1 MISEQSDAVL
11 AGIGV
16 SREAVV
22 SWQVSAASSQVVAVE
37 KHVDEDGGTAHVICS
52 CNLFNVVTLM
62 RSTCYPSTPLPSSWW
77 LPARGWRGATTQR
90 VTGKL
95 WWC

>member
-37 KHVDEDGGTAHVICS
+37 KHVDEDGGTAAP
-52 CNLFNVVTLM
+52 L
-62 RSTCYPSTPLPSSWW
+62 RS
-77 LPARGWRGATTQR
+77 
-90 VTGKL
+90 
-95 WWC
+95 